1 MVVLLINLCI
11 QDCEI
16 CVAVYSNI
24 RKPPSC
30 QVFRIEHTDM
40 TVDGVYLQPI
50 GFLIENSGEYFS
62 IFKLQFFFIIF
73 YFLNIEINSSIQS
86 PTLVT
91 HQISSGDVLF
101 AMVFKPHNF
110 VPGQKYPTILHVYGG
125 PEVQLVTNTFKV
137 S

>member
-1 MVVLLINLCI
+1 M
-11 QDCEI
+11 

-30 QVFRIEHTDM
+30 QVFRIEHTNM
-40 TVDGVYLQPI
+40 AVDGIYLQSV
-50 GFLIENSGEYFS
+50 GFLVENSGILFIYIIKYF
-62 IFKLQFFFIIF
+62 IFNIIFFIID
-73 YFLNIEINSSIQS
+73 INSTFQS
-86 PTLVT
+86 PTLIT

-110 VPGQKYPTILHVYGG
+110 LPGQKYPTILHVYGG

-137 S
+137 SLLLILFV

>member
-1 MVVLLINLCI
+1 MFI
-11 QDCEI
+11 
-16 CVAVYSNI
+16 SN
-24 RKPPSC
+24 S
-30 QVFRIEHTDM
+30 
-40 TVDGVYLQPI
+40 
-50 GFLIENSGEYFS
+50 
-62 IFKLQFFFIIF
+62 
-73 YFLNIEINSSIQS
+73 EINSVLQS

-137 S
+137 HLYNNSLIFIN

>member
-1 MVVLLINLCI
+1 L
-11 QDCEI
+11 
-16 CVAVYSNI
+16 
-24 RKPPSC
+24 
-30 QVFRIEHTDM
+30 
-40 TVDGVYLQPI
+40 
-50 GFLIENSGEYFS
+50 NS
-62 IFKLQFFFIIF
+62 
-73 YFLNIEINSSIQS
+73 EINSVLQS

-137 S
+137 YLYNNSLIFIS

>member
-1 MVVLLINLCI
+1 M
-11 QDCEI
+11 
-16 CVAVYSNI
+16 AVYSNI

-40 TVDGVYLQPI
+40 TIDGIYLQPI
-50 GFLIENSGEYFS
+50 GFLVENSGEYFS
-62 IFKLQFFFIIF
+62 IFELLFFYFFFHNDF
-73 YFLNIEINSSIQS
+73 LFLNTEINSSIQS

-101 AMVFKPHNF
+101 AMIFKPHNF

-137 S
+137 N

>member
-1 MVVLLINLCI
+1 M
-11 QDCEI
+11 
-16 CVAVYSNI
+16 
-24 RKPPSC
+24 
-30 QVFRIEHTDM
+30 
-40 TVDGVYLQPI
+40 
-50 GFLIENSGEYFS
+50 FLFCNNC
-62 IFKLQFFFIIF
+62 LFFIS
-73 YFLNIEINSSIQS
+73 EINSVLQS

-137 S
+137 LLYSFFFNIY